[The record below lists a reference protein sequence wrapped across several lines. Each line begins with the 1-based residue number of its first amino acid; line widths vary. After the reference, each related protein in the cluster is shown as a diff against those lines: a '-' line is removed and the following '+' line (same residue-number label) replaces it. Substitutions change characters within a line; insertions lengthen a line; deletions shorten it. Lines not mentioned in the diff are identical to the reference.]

1 MTAWDL
7 GIFAGL
13 YLIGAGM
20 FFAGIFCDEVF
31 QDEDGKGMRII
42 GALIIL
48 IGLLSFPLITIA
60 YGIKLITNS

>member
-20 FFAGIFCDEVF
+20 FFAGIFYDEVF

-60 YGIKLITNS
+60 YGIKLIN